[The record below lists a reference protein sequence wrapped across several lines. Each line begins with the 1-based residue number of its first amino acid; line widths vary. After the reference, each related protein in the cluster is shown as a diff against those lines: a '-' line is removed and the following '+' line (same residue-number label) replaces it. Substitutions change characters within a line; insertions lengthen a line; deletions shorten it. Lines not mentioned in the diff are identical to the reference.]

1 MEPSKL
7 VLVSAEANQVLVAES
22 NSKCSCWSQP
32 HFHLDYYS
40 SQPQHKTLILTMI
53 IPIGAVI
60 TPFQL
65 KCPKSLDLILTMNSN
80 QTYLNLMLD

>member
-1 MEPSKL
+1 LEPSKL
-7 VLVSAEANQVLVAES
+7 VLVSAEANQVLLQSPILSARAGVNHIFIWIITHPS
-22 NSKCSCWSQP
+22 
-32 HFHLDYYS
+32 Y
-40 SQPQHKTLILTMI
+40 KTLILTMM

-80 QTYLNLMLD
+80 QTYLNLILD